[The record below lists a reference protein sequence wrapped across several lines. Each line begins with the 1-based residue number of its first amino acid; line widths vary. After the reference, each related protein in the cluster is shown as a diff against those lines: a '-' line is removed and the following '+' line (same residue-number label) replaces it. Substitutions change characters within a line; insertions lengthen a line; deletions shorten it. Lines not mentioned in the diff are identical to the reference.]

1 MQQKIQLY
9 QELHQCQKA
18 VPRGRKWRVGGDMF
32 CFMNGDD
39 FSIPVEQPHFV
50 LVDAASISLCL
61 AFLSVTNRFYAT
73 LGFFG
78 MGCQTNSPLEAGR
91 LVEVLDKNNR
101 NCWHISVSLVS
112 YCLIH
117 ISTAFRSPAP
127 GLLIST
133 NYVDGLTFNGV
144 CLGFVRFLFC
154 FCLFVF
160 TRL

>member
-1 MQQKIQLY
+1 MIGFFTVITFFNILFERKSVTNKVKKEKKKKNQKKCNKKIQVY

-61 AFLSVTNRFYAT
+61 AFLSVTNQFYAT

-78 MGCQTNSPLEAGR
+78 MGCQTNLPPEAGR
-91 LVEVLDKNNR
+91 LVQVLDENNR
-101 NCWHISVSLVS
+101 NCGQIPVSLVS

-117 ISTAFRSPAP
+117 ISTAP
-127 GLLIST
+127 GLLII
-133 NYVDGLTFNGV
+133 
-144 CLGFVRFLFC
+144 
-154 FCLFVF
+154 
-160 TRL
+160 